1 MFRWEAGCDV
11 FCAYVCAYVCLC
23 VWCLEKI
30 AEATR
35 KFAALQSDLSTSEE
49 LQPEVS
55 SRLRRRS
62 VVATTL
68 VRRRKKAGSVSER
81 VVYKS
86 MNDIKLA
93 LSEFYLSLIL
103 LQNYQSLN
111 FTGFCKILK
120 KHDKVVSLYQRQWID
135 NHTVYWQDCPR
146 GKLLVLHLLRIESFD
161 YHCRGVI
168 ITDSVT
174 SPFTTIYIV
183 YSSTHSLGGH
193 GDKQKKVLKSTFS
206 STDSDRIWRTP
217 RRDRDASNLIFWHV
231 GNSPNSKKVDFSPKF
246 RKFISRKRAEIFS
259 LDFRDL

>member
-1 MFRWEAGCDV
+1 M

-161 YHCRGVI
+161 YHCARNTFTHLGVEECTVDPLFQTRFHREWRRAAELKKEGEEEEKI
-168 ITDSVT
+168 CIYTMRSIVPELI
-174 SPFTTIYIV
+174 PFI
-183 YSSTHSLGGH
+183 L
-193 GDKQKKVLKSTFS
+193 L
-206 STDSDRIWRTP
+206 
-217 RRDRDASNLIFWHV
+217 
-231 GNSPNSKKVDFSPKF
+231 
-246 RKFISRKRAEIFS
+246 
-259 LDFRDL
+259 